1 MFQYSR
7 SQGLVSKVGKIKRSD
22 RWIIYHRLQELEIPC
37 WCAADGI
44 LWVEINNA
52 IDAVLLRSTV
62 QSFIA
67 CRQELIHWLDRCWD
81 AKQKTF
87 Q

>member
-1 MFQYSR
+1 M
-7 SQGLVSKVGKIKRSD
+7 
-22 RWIIYHRLQELEIPC
+22 EIPC

-52 IDAVLLRSTV
+52 IDTVLLRSTV